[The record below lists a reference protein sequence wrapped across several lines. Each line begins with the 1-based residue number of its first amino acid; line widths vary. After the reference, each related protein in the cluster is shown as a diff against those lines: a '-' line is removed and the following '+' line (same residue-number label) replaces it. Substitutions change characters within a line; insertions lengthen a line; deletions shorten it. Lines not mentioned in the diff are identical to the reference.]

1 MKYFNCIMQVQAV
14 DIITKATG
22 CRLGFGK
29 ASWLKFRA
37 MVDLPQMCKQER
49 VSRKGFTVLECK
61 LILGLGINA

>member
-1 MKYFNCIMQVQAV
+1 M